1 MTLKFNNSDVQNVL
15 FNGTQLEKLQLNGV
29 TVWEHAQPV
38 PGGTVIFEGT
48 TPGTFDV
55 TIPAPGIYYCTV
67 VGGGG
72 GAALSMHTTAHNAQ
86 TAMPS
91 VGSLVCGGGTG
102 AYISASVNFDR
113 VTELKV
119 TVGDKG
125 VGHHTYQLDRVTGN
139 TWYVYGGAGGDSMI
153 CSEITKVVLKANGG
167 GRGKIDGKIVSSHTG
182 NTWYSDFT
190 VSTGAGGGRSWN
202 NQTGITLSNVNAAQ
216 GNVGNLAENG
226 WISDRYGSFT
236 AESVVK
242 LAPNMVSGYGAGG
255 GGRAT
260 TNRVSNGTDNA
271 NWNYDQGTYGPNVG
285 YVKIVKA

>member
-55 TIPAPGIYYCTV
+55 TIPAPGMYYCTV

-72 GAALSMHTTAHNAQ
+72 GGALSMHTTDHNSDAK
-86 TAMPS
+86 PS

-113 VTELKV
+113 VTALKV

-125 VGHHTYQLDRVTGN
+125 SGLHTYQLGKVSGN
-139 TWYVYGGAGGDSMI
+139 SWYVKGGVGGNSMI

-167 GRGKIDGKIVSSHTG
+167 GRGMISGQVSLNVPSG
-182 NTWYSDFT
+182 AWYQSFT
-190 VSTGAGGGRSWN
+190 YSTGAGGGWAWN
-202 NQTGITLSNVNAAQ
+202 NQTGVTVSNVNASNGNSGTLAQ
-216 GNVGNLAENG
+216 NGSIGNN
-226 WISDRYGSFT
+226 YGSFT
-236 AESVVK
+236 ATAQIL

-255 GGRAT
+255 GGTAT
-260 TNRVSNGTDNA
+260 TNRVQKGTDNA
-271 NWNYDQGTYGPNVG
+271 NWNYAQGTYGPNVG